1 MNSKSLCKRMC
12 FTFFHSVEVSL
23 SHVELLASA
32 TVDVGETNSVTASTG
47 IDLEFLTLV
56 SPAFLVFSRERGGEE
71 GSTKTVLQKICLST
85 CLPKLQEFWSMC
97 IYNPFLHVGIMSS
110 LALRLLANCCSFC
123 ALRHF
128 LSF

>member
-1 MNSKSLCKRMC
+1 MWSCLLQPQFMWVKPTWLLQ
-12 FTFFHSVEVSL
+12 VL
-23 SHVELLASA
+23 S
-32 TVDVGETNSVTASTG
+32 G

-97 IYNPFLHVGIMSS
+97 IY
-110 LALRLLANCCSFC
+110 FC
-123 ALRHF
+123 MWA
-128 LSF
+128 S